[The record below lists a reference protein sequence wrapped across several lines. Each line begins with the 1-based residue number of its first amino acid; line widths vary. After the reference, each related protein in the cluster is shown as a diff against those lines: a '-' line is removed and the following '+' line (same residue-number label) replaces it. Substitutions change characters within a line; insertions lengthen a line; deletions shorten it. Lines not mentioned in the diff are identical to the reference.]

1 MKSALRLRR
10 PADFA
15 RVRRRGSMHRHPAM
29 RIGVCANDLLHNR
42 YGVVTGRRIGAAVI
56 RNRCK
61 RRLVAALDTIHPALR
76 QGFDIVVIARQSM
89 IAEPFSDIQRILRK
103 LFARA
108 KLIEMC

>member
-29 RIGVCANDLLHNR
+29 AIGVCANELARNR
-42 YGVVTGRRIGAAVI
+42 YGIVTGKHIGGAVV
-56 RNRCK
+56 RNSCK
-61 RRLVAALDTIHPALR
+61 RRLAAALSNLHPALR
-76 QGFDIVVIARQSM
+76 QGYDIVLIARKGIIVQ
-89 IAEPFSDIQRILRK
+89 PFSELQRILHV

-108 KLIEMC
+108 ELLEMC

>member
-15 RVRRRGSMHRHPAM
+15 RARRFGTVHRHPAM
-29 RIGVCANDLLHNR
+29 AISVCANELSHNR
-42 YGVVTGRRIGAAVI
+42 YGIVTGKRLGIAVI

-61 RRLVAALDTIHPALR
+61 RRLGSALRELHPLLR
-76 QGFDIVVIARQSM
+76 QGFDIVVIARRNLTEQPY
-89 IAEPFSDIQRILRK
+89 IELPRILRE

-108 KLIEMC
+108 QLLEM